1 MKKFLL
7 ILFATS
13 IVFSQSTPDLTEKQR
28 YLNGKVEGSTPYRGI
43 NIKPIWELGYHGQDI
58 HVADVQYDWDLD
70 HEDLIDKNIEAYHD
84 NVNAQQQQH
93 GTNAIGIIGAVNNG
107 FGMTGIAYSCEM
119 SVWDIYDEMLGDA
132 TWGRSIRDAADLLN
146 PGDIIQLEV
155 SLATPSSP
163 PLPAEINPLLHNAIK
178 YAVSKGII
186 VLQAAGNGNTNL
198 NNVNEMPYDDNGS
211 IMVGNGS
218 LTQVRMKTNSY
229 ISGSNYGDRVDVQ
242 AWGDTVV
249 ATLGTY
255 NYSGVTPIEGFHGVT
270 FGNSDH
276 RAYTYQFSG
285 TSSALPI
292 VTGVVAV
299 IQSFAKDSLG
309 YTLTSQEM
317 RDLLIRSGHPQ
328 DSSVVSGHIGPIPD
342 AERAIKILTG
352 DTLNVN
358 ISKTFITYN
367 NNPIRINNNEIV
379 ASKNDKNIKFDI
391 IDFKGQKIQ
400 TVNLNGN
407 ERFDLETLKLAKG
420 FYFVSLKNSKIKK
433 SLKWCYK

>member
-1 MKKFLL
+1 MKKL
-7 ILFATS
+7 ILVLGLVS
-13 IVFSQSTPDLTEKQR
+13 ICFSQTTPDLTDKQR
-28 YLNGKVEGSTPYRGI
+28 YLNGEVNGSVPYRGI
-43 NIKPIWELGYHGQDI
+43 NVKPVWELGYHGQDI
-58 HVADVQYDWDLD
+58 HVADIQYDWDLD
-70 HEDLIDKNIEAYHD
+70 HEDLIDKNIQTYYD
-84 NVNAQQQQH
+84 NVDAGQQQH
-93 GTNAIGIIGAVNNG
+93 GTNAIGIIGAVKNS

-119 SVWDIYDEMLGDA
+119 SVWDIYDEMLGQA
-132 TWGRSIRDAADLLN
+132 NWGRSIKAAADQLN

-155 SLATPSSP
+155 SLATPTSP
-163 PLPAEINPLLHNAIK
+163 PLPAEINPLLHSAIK

-198 NNVNEMPYDDNGS
+198 NTVNDMPYDDNGS

-270 FGNSDH
+270 FGNSDQ

-317 RDLLIRSGHPQ
+317 RDLLIKSGHPQ
-328 DSSVVSGHIGPIPD
+328 DSSSVSGHIGPIPD
-342 AERAIKILTG
+342 AEKAIKILTG
-352 DTLNVN
+352 DTLGVN
-358 ISKTFITYN
+358 ISNAFITHN
-367 NNPIRINNNEIV
+367 HKPIKINNNTLF
-379 ASKNDKNIKFDI
+379 AFNNDKNLKFDI
-391 IDFKGQKIQ
+391 IDFTGKKI
-400 TVNLNGN
+400 NSISLNGTEKFN
-407 ERFDLETLKLAKG
+407 LKTLNLAKG
-420 FYFVSLKNSKIKK
+420 FYLINLRNSGSKK
-433 SLKWCYK
+433 SIKWFYR